1 VGRLHHAGE
10 APRWSYQ
17 GHLSLR
23 HALGDR
29 APHGAGETA
38 RSGGDRIVT
47 KPGTRHRCVLTDH
60 RPFTNGP
67 EDRVVRPCVPD
78 RTCRTPAREGRL
90 PSDAGNSRELGDAL
104 TQAPGAVEVSLAP
117 TCTYALRSVVSPA
130 GWARLGAALEAGRAG
145 LQGRTVWMVNST
157 AVGGGVAELL
167 RSSMPYWLGADID
180 ARWAV
185 VQARPEFFRI
195 TKRIHNMLHGH
206 AGDEG
211 ELGRRERRVYEASL
225 APNAAWLARRVRAGD
240 VVVLHD
246 PQTAGLAPAL
256 KAMGATVVFRSH
268 VGADHPNA
276 LVQAAWYFLL
286 PYVSYAD
293 AIVFTRHSSAPL
305 WLETSRVA
313 VIAPSIDPCATKNRA
328 MDDRAARSILTRAG
342 LAEGSLGPVGRSA
355 FRRGDGSE
363 GQVTRPCAVRR
374 AGRPVRL
381 GVDPLVVHVTRWDR
395 LKDPVGVLDSFAS
408 GVLDR
413 VDARLIL
420 AGPSV
425 RAVADDPEEAAVYR
439 EVERRWQL
447 LPSAERERIELAQL
461 PMHDL
466 DENAAI
472 VNALQRQATVV
483 VKKSLEEGFGLGVTE
498 AMWKRRPV
506 VASRVGGHQD
516 QIQDGISGV
525 LLDDPRDLATFGGAV
540 ADLLLDP
547 DRARRLGDAAQQR
560 VTEQF
565 LPDRYLS
572 QWAELLATLP
582 AR

>member
-1 VGRLHHAGE
+1 MANRSVE
-10 APRWSYQ
+10 AISR
-17 GHLSLR
+17 GGA
-23 HALGDR
+23 ALCTSAS

-38 RSGGDRIVT
+38 RSGGDRIVAR
-47 KPGTRHRCVLTDH
+47 PGTRHHRGLTDY
-60 RPFTNGP
+60 RPFTHRP
-67 EDRVVRPCVPD
+67 VDRVVGTAVPD
-78 RTCRTPAREGRL
+78 RTCRTPVRDGRL
-90 PSDAGNSRELGDAL
+90 PSDARDPLPLGGAL
-104 TQAPGAVEVSLAP
+104 TQAPGAVEVSLTP
-117 TCTYALRSVVSPA
+117 TRTHALRSVVSPA
-130 GWARLGAALEAGRAG
+130 GWARLGAALEASRAE
-145 LQGRTVWMVNST
+145 LQGRTVWMINST

-167 RSSMPYWLGADID
+167 RATVPYWLGTGLD

-185 VQARPEFFRI
+185 VQAGPGFFRI

-206 AGDEG
+206 AGDGG
-211 ELGRRERRVYEASL
+211 ELGGREHRVYESSL
-225 APNAAWLARRVRAGD
+225 APNAAWLERRVRAGD

-276 LVQAAWYFLL
+276 LVQAAWDFLL

-293 AIVFTRHSSAPL
+293 ATVFTRHSSAPS
-305 WLETSRVA
+305 WLEGARVA
-313 VIAPSIDPCATKNRA
+313 VIAPCIDPCATKNRA
-328 MDDRAARSILTRAG
+328 MDARAARAILRRAG
-342 LAEGSLGPVGRSA
+342 LAEEL
-355 FRRGDGSE
+355 
-363 GQVTRPCAVRR
+363 
-374 AGRPVRL
+374 L
-381 GVDPLVVHVTRWDR
+381 VDPLVVHVTRWDR

-408 GVLDR
+408 SVLDR

-425 RAVADDPEEAAVYR
+425 HAVADDPEAEAVYR
-439 EVERRWQL
+439 DVERRWQL

-472 VNALQRQATVV
+472 VNALQRQATVI

-506 VASRVGGHQD
+506 IASRVGGHQD

-560 VTEQF
+560 VREHF

-582 AR
+582 VR

>member
-1 VGRLHHAGE
+1 V
-10 APRWSYQ
+10 
-17 GHLSLR
+17 
-23 HALGDR
+23 
-29 APHGAGETA
+29 
-38 RSGGDRIVT
+38 
-47 KPGTRHRCVLTDH
+47 GTR
-60 RPFTNGP
+60 
-67 EDRVVRPCVPD
+67 VPD
-78 RTCRTPAREGRL
+78 RTCRTPARGGRL
-90 PSDAGNSRELGDAL
+90 PSGSSLGLGRSL
-104 TQAPGAVEVSLAP
+104 TRGPGAVEVPLAP
-117 TCTYALRSVVSPA
+117 VSTGGLRAVLGA
-130 GWARLGAALEAGRAG
+130 EGWARLGAGLGVGRVG
-145 LQGRTVWMVNST
+145 VRGGTVWMVSST

-167 RSSMPYWLGADID
+167 RGFVPYWLGAGVDV
-180 ARWAV
+180 RWV
-185 VQARPEFFRI
+185 VVRAGPAFFRI
-195 TKRIHNMLHGH
+195 TKRVHNMLHGD
-206 AGDEG
+206 AGDGG
-211 ELGRRERRVYEASL
+211 ELGERERRFYEASL
-225 APNAAWLARRVRAGD
+225 GPNAVWLECQVRTGD

-256 KAMGATVVFRSH
+256 KRRGANVVFRSH

-276 LVQAAWYFLL
+276 LVGAAWEFLL
-286 PYVSYAD
+286 PYVSFAD
-293 AIVFTRHSSAPL
+293 AIVFTRNSSAPL
-305 WLETSRVA
+305 WLQASRVV
-313 VIAPSIDPCATKNRA
+313 VIPPCIDPCATKNRA
-328 MDDRAARSILTRAG
+328 MDVHAARAILTRAG
-342 LAEGSLGPVGRSA
+342 LAEGSLGPVGRPA
-355 FRRGDGSE
+355 FRRRDGSE
-363 GQVTRPCAVRR
+363 RRVGRQCLIRR

-425 RAVADDPEEAAVYR
+425 RAVADDPDEAAVYR

-472 VNALQRQATVV
+472 VNALQRQATVI

-525 LLDDPRDLATFGGAV
+525 LVDDPRDVATFGGAV
-540 ADLLLDP
+540 ADVLLDP
-547 DRARRLGDAAQQR
+547 DRATRLGDGAQQR
-560 VTEQF
+560 VRAQF
-565 LPDRYLS
+565 LPDRHLS
-572 QWAELLATLP
+572 HWAKLLETLP
-582 AR
+582 SGMNDPAAWTAITRASAGRG